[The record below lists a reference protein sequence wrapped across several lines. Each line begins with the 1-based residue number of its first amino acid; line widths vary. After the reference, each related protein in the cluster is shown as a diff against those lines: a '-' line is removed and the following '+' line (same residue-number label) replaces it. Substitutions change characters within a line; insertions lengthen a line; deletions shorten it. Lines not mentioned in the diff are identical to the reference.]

1 VSGFPIPPNR
11 KPTLIREFGWAEVWT
26 IVLGIQA
33 TIVLSLVAFTG
44 GGIGGLLVA
53 VARTAPVRSL
63 RALAGG
69 FIDFFQGTP
78 MLLQLFLVFY
88 GLPVLGLKVNVWVA
102 AAVGLT
108 LHASAFLGEIWR
120 GGIQAVQAGQ
130 SEAAHA
136 LGLNYFARTRFV
148 VLPQAL
154 RLSFAPTVGFLVQ
167 LIKGTSLA
175 AIIGFVELSRAAQ
188 LVSSIT
194 YKPLLAFGFA
204 GLCYFAICFPLSRM
218 SARFEKRYSIKT

>member
-1 VSGFPIPPNR
+1 MIRDFTLNEFWIIASGLWA
-11 KPTLIREFGWAEVWT
+11 TL
-26 IVLGIQA
+26 L
-33 TIVLSLVAFTG
+33 LSAIAFIG
-44 GGIGGLLVA
+44 GGVAGLGVA
-53 VARTAPVRSL
+53 LARTAPVKAL
-63 RALAGG
+63 RVAAGV

-108 LHASAFLGEIWR
+108 LHAGAFLGEIWR
-120 GGIQAVQAGQ
+120 GGIQAVPRGQ
-130 SEAAHA
+130 SEAAEA
-136 LGLNYFARTRFV
+136 LGLNYWARMRHV

-154 RLSFAPTVGFLVQ
+154 RMSFAPTVGFLVQ

-175 AIIGFVELSRAAQ
+175 AIIGFVELSRSGQ

-194 YKPLLAFGFA
+194 YKPLLAFGVVA
-204 GLCYFAICFPLSRM
+204 LCYFAICFPLSRY
-218 SARFEKRYSIKT
+218 SARLERRFAFAT